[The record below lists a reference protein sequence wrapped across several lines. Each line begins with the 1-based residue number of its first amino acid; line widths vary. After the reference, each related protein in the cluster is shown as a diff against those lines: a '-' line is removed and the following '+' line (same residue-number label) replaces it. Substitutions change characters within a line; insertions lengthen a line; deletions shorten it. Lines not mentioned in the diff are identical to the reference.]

1 MAIEYIRQR
10 IGWLFRLRC
19 IYLFASL
26 LLLIMLLPFVGSD
39 LNDIQSRLVGNL
51 INMFVLVAAVAA
63 VGRSRLSFLI
73 ALLFTLPVLGFQFA
87 GLTLGEQQYLVWS
100 WGFAA
105 LFYATTLSLLLR
117 YVFSTDVMN
126 ADKLFGAAA
135 AYMLVGILWAYF
147 YLILQHFYT
156 GSFALQ
162 GVPVPAMTPPELI
175 YFSFVTLTTTGFGD
189 IVPVLPHARSLVNL
203 EQICGTLFVAILI
216 ARLAGIYPQSE
227 AAPPET
233 TPDRKP

>member
-1 MAIEYIRQR
+1 MTIKYLRQH
-10 IGWLFRLRC
+10 IGWLYRLRC
-19 IYLFASL
+19 VYLFTSL
-26 LLLIMLLPFVGSD
+26 LLLIVLLPFVGTD
-39 LNDIQSRLVGNL
+39 PGDVQSRLIGNL

-63 VGRSRLSFLI
+63 VGRSQLSFLV
-73 ALLFTLPVLGFQFA
+73 ALLLTLPVLGFQFA

-100 WGFAA
+100 WGFGA
-105 LFYATTLSLLLR
+105 LFYAATLSLLLR
-117 YVFSTDVMN
+117 YVFSTDVMS

-135 AYMLVGILWAYF
+135 AYMLLGILWAYF
-147 YLILQHFYT
+147 YMILQYFYA

-162 GVPVPAMTPPELI
+162 GVPVAAMMPPDLI
-175 YFSFVTLTTTGFGD
+175 YFSFVTLTTAGFGD

-227 AAPPET
+227 
-233 TPDRKP
+233 K

>member
-10 IGWLFRLRC
+10 LGWLYRLRC

-26 LLLIMLLPFVGSD
+26 LLLIMLLPFVSTD
-39 LNDIQSRLVGNL
+39 SNNVQSRLIGNL

-63 VGRSRLSFLI
+63 VGRSRQSFI
-73 ALLFTLPVLGFQFA
+73 VALLFTLPVLGFQFV
-87 GLTLGEQQYLVWS
+87 GLALGEQQYLVWS
-100 WGFAA
+100 WGFGA

-117 YVFSTDVMN
+117 YVFSTDVMS

-135 AYMLVGILWAYF
+135 AYLLVGILWAYF
-147 YLILQHFYT
+147 YMILQYFHA

-162 GVPVPAMTPPELI
+162 GVPVGAMEPPELI
-175 YFSFVTLTTTGFGD
+175 YFSFVTLTTAGFGD

-227 AAPPET
+227 
-233 TPDRKP
+233 K